1 MVSPASSFITYPM
14 TLEPV
19 AGMARSTI
27 KAMAP
32 VLKLNQLERVQLAE
46 VIRTRNLATDRSGA
60 ISVDL
65 LVSLVQELRHEA

>member
-1 MVSPASSFITYPM
+1 
-14 TLEPV
+14 
-19 AGMARSTI
+19 MARSTI

-65 LVSLVQELRHEA
+65 LVSLVQELRREA

>member
-1 MVSPASSFITYPM
+1 M

-32 VLKLNQLERVQLAE
+32 VLKLNQLERVQLAD

-65 LVSLVQELRHEA
+65 LVSLVQELRREA